1 MRNVTRSEKN
11 LLLILQ
17 QHHLETLDVA
27 HALNDVSMCSENT
40 VNFKVSL
47 LDLDQD

>member
-1 MRNVTRSEKN
+1 MLV
-11 LLLILQ
+11 LQ
-17 QHHLETLDVA
+17 QYHLETLDIA

-47 LDLDQD
+47 LDLDQG